1 LQSITDFKQLFLSD
15 TPMIDVRAPIEF
27 IKGAFPSS
35 INAPLM
41 NDDER
46 EAVGTCY
53 KEHGSDAA
61 LELGHQLVF
70 GDVKAQRLHHW
81 KNLTNTHPDGIF
93 YCFRGGLRSRITQQW
108 LNDIGIDRP
117 YVEGGYKAMRTY
129 LLEQLQQRASEGNF
143 LVLSGRTGSGKTE
156 VINDWPHSIDLEGL
170 AKHRGSAFGK
180 TFVAQPSQINF
191 ENAWSVAWLKRIQ
204 VNDSPVMI
212 EDESR
217 LIGRVVILPEY
228 LEATKL
234 ASNILLEAPY
244 EERIARIRRDYFMDA
259 FEHYQTSNP
268 DTSYDLLDGFIRDAV
283 LRIKKRLGGAKFTLI
298 NTTLDSAISAL
309 KSQNQW
315 SGFDD
320 IIHVLLSEY
329 YDPIYE
335 YQYQQKKEK
344 TIFKGSHSEIIQ
356 WLAAT

>member
-1 LQSITDFKQLFLSD
+1 MQSITDFKQLFLSD

>member
-170 AKHRGSAFGK
+170 AKHRGSAFGN
-180 TFVAQPSQINF
+180 T
-191 ENAWSVAWLKRIQ
+191 
-204 VNDSPVMI
+204 
-212 EDESR
+212 
-217 LIGRVVILPEY
+217 
-228 LEATKL
+228 
-234 ASNILLEAPY
+234 
-244 EERIARIRRDYFMDA
+244 
-259 FEHYQTSNP
+259 
-268 DTSYDLLDGFIRDAV
+268 AV
-283 LRIKKRLGGAKFTLI
+283 T
-298 NTTLDSAISAL
+298 N
-309 KSQNQW
+309 
-315 SGFDD
+315 
-320 IIHVLLSEY
+320 
-329 YDPIYE
+329 
-335 YQYQQKKEK
+335 
-344 TIFKGSHSEIIQ
+344 
-356 WLAAT
+356 

>member
-1 LQSITDFKQLFLSD
+1 
-15 TPMIDVRAPIEF
+15 
-27 IKGAFPSS
+27 
-35 INAPLM
+35 
-41 NDDER
+41 
-46 EAVGTCY
+46 
-53 KEHGSDAA
+53 
-61 LELGHQLVF
+61 
-70 GDVKAQRLHHW
+70 
-81 KNLTNTHPDGIF
+81 
-93 YCFRGGLRSRITQQW
+93 
-108 LNDIGIDRP
+108 
-117 YVEGGYKAMRTY
+117 
-129 LLEQLQQRASEGNF
+129 
-143 LVLSGRTGSGKTE
+143 
-156 VINDWPHSIDLEGL
+156 
-170 AKHRGSAFGK
+170 
-180 TFVAQPSQINF
+180 
-191 ENAWSVAWLKRIQ
+191 
-204 VNDSPVMI
+204 MI